1 MNIHESECDH
11 LLRSPLHFAIET
23 THKPDLLS
31 PTQPAAVVPV
41 PQPVCCLQGKLIVI
55 GFFSPSREK
64 EDKKEAKSARRIAV
78 WKGGGVLPPF
88 FYFPPL
94 LELEVWACAFGATS
108 HAPALTPLTRHLHKA
123 GKLYSAH
130 SLTWPAWHAPLPPF
144 PKKKKKK
151 KRKEGL
157 LRIQ

>member
-11 LLRSPLHFAIET
+11 LLCSPLHFAIET

-31 PTQPAAVVPV
+31 PTQPAAVVRV

-78 WKGGGVLPPF
+78 WRGGGVLPPF

-94 LELEVWACAFGATS
+94 LELEV
-108 HAPALTPLTRHLHKA
+108 
-123 GKLYSAH
+123 
-130 SLTWPAWHAPLPPF
+130 
-144 PKKKKKK
+144 
-151 KRKEGL
+151 
-157 LRIQ
+157 